1 MPKGLH
7 LRSRAKW
14 TRTTPAVE
22 TPCSKCLFI
31 SCHPSFLLHWRQ
43 INGIPLKCN
52 TQSVENDRLASD
64 LAALGYPGF
73 SYLTACSKRN
83 PVEVVLS
90 ALQVANLESR
100 LAEALP
106 WVLLQY
112 PDLDWKW
119 LVSQAKANELQNKL
133 GFLTNDPSCANIKR
147 ARVESSS

>member
-1 MPKGLH
+1 MNLD
-7 LRSRAKW
+7 A
-14 TRTTPAVE
+14 
-22 TPCSKCLFI
+22 
-31 SCHPSFLLHWRQ
+31 
-43 INGIPLKCN
+43 
-52 TQSVENDRLASD
+52 QSVENDRLAFD

-83 PVEVVLS
+83 PAEVVLS